1 MLRAIR
7 FLESDERLGVSLT
20 VISAEARSRCL
31 CLARLLGRL
40 RSDEVEH
47 FDVIGILWPGD
58 STKIL
63 MIEIKR
69 EFPFERQPQDC

>member
-7 FLESDERLGVSLT
+7 LLGSDERQGVSLT

-31 CLARLLGRL
+31 CLARLLKSL
-40 RSDEVEH
+40 RSDEVEY
-47 FDVIGILWPGD
+47 FDIIGILWPGD

-63 MIEIKR
+63 MIEIQW
-69 EFPFERQPQDC
+69 ELPFERQPQDC